1 MPATPTPEV
10 IRTNT
15 QNEQRLD
22 AAGSART
29 HGQRRTKHTA
39 LYAALA
45 VLIVASAVAAYF
57 LFQPAQLTHPDFDP
71 AAVAGE
77 PVVDERYG
85 YSALTVDEEYR
96 VMLCGVPANDGQ
108 TLELYL
114 TNPADNGV
122 WFRAEVR
129 DAEGGLL
136 ASTGVLRQGE
146 HLPAI
151 ALSRPLTDRETP
163 VTVRIVAYEP
173 DTWQSRGNV
182 NLNLTIYKD
191 FR

>member
-39 LYAALA
+39 LYAVLA

-57 LFQPAQLTHPDFDP
+57 LFKPAQLGHPDFDP
-71 AAVAGE
+71 AAVSGE
-77 PVVDERYG
+77 PAVDERYG
-85 YSALTVDEEYR
+85 YSTLQVDEEYR

-122 WFRAEVR
+122 WFRAE
-129 DAEGGLL
+129 LL
-136 ASTGVLRQGE
+136 DQAGEVLYATGVLRQGQ
-146 HLPAI
+146 HLPTI
-151 ALSRPLTDRETP
+151 ALPPPLSDRETP
-163 VTVRIVAYEP
+163 ITVRIVAYEP